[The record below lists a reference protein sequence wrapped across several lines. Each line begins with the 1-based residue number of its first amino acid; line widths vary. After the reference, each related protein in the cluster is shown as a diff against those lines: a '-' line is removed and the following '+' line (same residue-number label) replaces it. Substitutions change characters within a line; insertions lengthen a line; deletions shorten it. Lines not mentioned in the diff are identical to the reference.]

1 MSVSNNESASNL
13 QTTVNVLHPILPQV
27 IQAICDLG
35 KLRGVKYR
43 DIYDYVEM
51 NTEMSNFKPARNRLA
66 YKVRKA
72 IRTATEMGMLR
83 KSTNGKFQLTCN
95 TSNKQFRRKHAIES
109 VLR

>member
-1 MSVSNNESASNL
+1 MSVPNNESASNL
-13 QTTVNVLHPILPQV
+13 HTTLNVLHPILPQV
-27 IQAICDLG
+27 MQAICDLG

-43 DIYDYVEM
+43 DIYDYVAM
-51 NTEMSNFKPARNRLA
+51 NSELSNFKPARNRLA

-83 KSTNGKFQLTCN
+83 RSTNGKFQLTCN
-95 TSNKQFRRKHAIES
+95 TNNKQVRRNRAIDS